1 MKLIRVARFFR
12 LQHGR
17 ERRVLRKY
25 LRIFSKSVVSLCLF
39 VLVQN
44 GRKKLA
50 KKLFKAF
57 TKSLPFCLLPTFGS
71 HFVSTAFC
79 LLILASCMLAPAQ
92 EFDPST
98 SKNLNGLKLPEVKSE
113 FRNDWTPQLE
123 DEFQQRAATMIRYF
137 ANPKSYGNGYGEN
150 EKSAY
155 PRAMFDFLAGNKERS
170 LTFLQDKDPQT
181 KKHQHTEGIDY
192 YYSFTLKGQV
202 RKYFLFGQ
210 LLDPAYKKRMYR
222 GAKNWTQQDPLGRLH
237 PVYGYGDG
245 TGRDWDIT
253 RRGGWVDDR
262 NTDNLRAMRE
272 TSAYLM
278 AEETGNETT
287 RQIYKKRIQRYV
299 LALYNIGMGEWDSE
313 AYHSHTFTPYLNLY
327 DFAKDPEVKKLAK
340 AALDWMS
347 AAAAIKYYRGGWGG
361 PVKRDYGGGNVV
373 FGSSAASVFWLYFGD
388 TPILNTNPKLDML
401 HVITSTYRPPQAI
414 VALARKQFNKPVEVL
429 ATKPMY
435 ENWKPGNSDRPGYWE
450 TQFFGHTYQM
460 GSVANSF
467 PDGDVGPFKLMA
479 YNSMRGVDFF
489 VANTGGSWVHP
500 GKNNG
505 DRVGQFENLLIW
517 LRPATQTPFFFQ
529 LPKTAKAEVE
539 NGIWFFKLEKTWL
552 AIRPINLNPYVGVT
566 INDRKYGPIYRDEQT
581 LRSTIGRGEYAGFAL
596 IVGEHETYGTYEE
609 FKSEIAQKSYLDL
622 AQLDRGQVQL
632 QDPQG
637 NTLQLTC
644 EPDTL
649 LPALIRN
656 GKPFDWSENFALY
669 NSESS
674 DEAPIFLG
682 WKQGILT
689 IKTERSQF
697 ETSISRN

>member
-1 MKLIRVARFFR
+1 
-12 LQHGR
+12 
-17 ERRVLRKY
+17 
-25 LRIFSKSVVSLCLF
+25 
-39 VLVQN
+39 
-44 GRKKLA
+44 
-50 KKLFKAF
+50 
-57 TKSLPFCLLPTFGS
+57 
-71 HFVSTAFC
+71 
-79 LLILASCMLAPAQ
+79 MLTSAQ
-92 EFDPST
+92 EFDPSA
-98 SKNLNGLKLPEVKSE
+98 SKNLNGLKLPEIKSE
-113 FRNDWTPQLE
+113 FRNDWTQELE
-123 DEFQQRAATMIRYF
+123 EEFQQRAATIINYF
-137 ANPKSYGNGYGEN
+137 ANPKTYGNGYGEN

-170 LTFLQDKDPQT
+170 LTFLQDNDPEA
-181 KKHQHTEGIDY
+181 KKHKHTEGIDY

-210 LLDPAYKKRMYR
+210 LLDPAYKKQMYR
-222 GAKNWTQQDPLGRLH
+222 GAKNWTKQDPLGRLH

-245 TGRDWDIT
+245 TGRDWDIS
-253 RRGGWVDDR
+253 RRGGWVDSR

-272 TSAYLM
+272 TSAYLL
-278 AEETGNETT
+278 AEETGNEKT
-287 RQIYKKRIQRYV
+287 RQIYQQRIQRYV

-327 DFAKDPEVKKLAK
+327 DFAKDPEVKQLAK

-361 PVKRDYGGGNVV
+361 PVKRDYGSGNVV

-388 TPILNTNPKLDML
+388 TPIPNPNPKLDML

-460 GSVANSF
+460 GSVANTF

-479 YNSMRGVDFF
+479 YNSTRGVDYF
-489 VANTGGSWVHP
+489 VANTDGNWVQP
-500 GKNNG
+500 GKRPG
-505 DRVGQFENLLIW
+505 DRVGQFQNLLIW
-517 LRPATQTPFFFQ
+517 LRPTTQTPFFFQ

-539 NGIWFFKLEKTWL
+539 NRVWFFQLEKTWL
-552 AIRPINLNPYVGVT
+552 AIRPINLTPYVGTT
-566 INDRKYGPIYRDEQT
+566 IDDRKYGPIYRDEQT
-581 LRSTIGRGEYAGFAL
+581 LKATIGQDKYAGFAL
-596 IVGEHETYGTYEE
+596 IVGEQESYGTYEE
-609 FKSEIAQKSYLDL
+609 FKSAIAHKSKLDL
-622 AQLDRGQVQL
+622 DRLDRGQVQL

-649 LPALIRN
+649 LPTLIRN
-656 GKPFDWSENFALY
+656 GKQFDWLENLALY
-669 NSESS
+669 NSDS
-674 DEAPIFLG
+674 DKAPISLG
-682 WKQGILT
+682 WKQGKLT
-689 IKTERSQF
+689 IRTERSQF
-697 ETSISRN
+697 ESYINRN